1 MRCATG
7 CGNRRQR
14 PKTRRIKILERGEAR
29 LSVTRAVF
37 QVHLYRADLAGAAG
51 DRKLRRHLEHPTR
64 IVGRLEEVRV
74 EGGAEVGADYIPDK
88 TTLRIIERE
97 AREARGAGIVIAG
110 DCDGER
116 IRLA

>member
-1 MRCATG
+1 
-7 CGNRRQR
+7 
-14 PKTRRIKILERGEAR
+14 
-29 LSVTRAVF
+29 
-37 QVHLYRADLAGAAG
+37 
-51 DRKLRRHLEHPTR
+51 LRRHLEHPTR
-64 IVGRLEEVRV
+64 IVAVWKKYVLK
-74 EGGAEVGADYIPDK
+74 AELKSALTIFPIK